1 MAKKV
6 FRVTGSFRAIHHDQT
21 FSKEVVADSQA
32 KAQEYILSLFGSKHG
47 VPRRLI
53 RVSEVRE
60 VPADQVEDAVVR
72 FSAGL
77 KT

>member
-6 FRVTGSFRAIHHDQT
+6 FRVTGTFRTTHHEQP
-21 FSKEVVADSQA
+21 FSKEVVADSDA
-32 KAQEYILSLFGSKHG
+32 AAREYMLSILGSKHG

-53 RVSEVRE
+53 QITGASE

-72 FSAGL
+72 FAAGL
-77 KT
+77 KA

>member
-6 FRVTGSFRAIHHDQT
+6 FRVTGSYRAIHHEQS
-21 FSKEVVADSQA
+21 FSKEVVAADNDA
-32 KAQEYILSLFGSKHG
+32 AREYILSLFGSKHG

-53 RVSEVRE
+53 QVTDVRE

-72 FSAGL
+72 FAAGL
-77 KT
+77 KA